1 MLLSY
6 SPHPHTHFYPIVSG
20 VNELD
25 ILKKK
30 MKVSRMEK
38 VREMIEE
45 MKVAAYHSEA
55 NHRHMLLL
63 LEAEWNSIQKD
74 CDVATV
80 APLYDAAIATAR
92 TSKYIHAQG
101 LACEKAGFYHKGKN
115 DAQSAVKY
123 FKQARECYEKWG
135 SNMKV
140 VSIQRELD
148 SLLALEG

>member
-1 MLLSY
+1 MLLCY
-6 SPHPHTHFYPIVSG
+6 STHPHTHFYPIVSG

-55 NHRHMLLL
+55 NHRHMHQL
-63 LEAEWNSIQKD
+63 LEAEWNSTQKD
-74 CDVATV
+74 SDVATV

-92 TSKYIHAQG
+92 NSRYIHAQG

-148 SLLALEG
+148 SLALEG

>member
-6 SPHPHTHFYPIVSG
+6 STHPHAHFYPIVSG

-74 CDVATV
+74 SDVATV
-80 APLYDAAIATAR
+80 APLYDAASATAR
-92 TSKYIHAQG
+92 NSKYIHAQG
-101 LACEKAGFYHKGKN
+101 LACEKAGFYHKRKN

-123 FKQARECYEKWG
+123 FKQARECYEMWG
-135 SNMKV
+135 SNLKV
-140 VSIQRELD
+140 ASIQRELD
-148 SLLALEG
+148 SLALEG

>member
-1 MLLSY
+1 MHS
-6 SPHPHTHFYPIVSG
+6 IISG
-20 VNELD
+20 VNALD
-25 ILKKK
+25 ILKQKK
-30 MKVSRMEK
+30 AATKRDK
-38 VREMIEE
+38 VRDIIKE

-92 TSKYIHAQG
+92 NSKYIHAQG

-123 FKQARECYEKWG
+123 FKQARDCYEKWG

-140 VSIQRELD
+140 ASVQRELD
-148 SLLALEG
+148 SLG